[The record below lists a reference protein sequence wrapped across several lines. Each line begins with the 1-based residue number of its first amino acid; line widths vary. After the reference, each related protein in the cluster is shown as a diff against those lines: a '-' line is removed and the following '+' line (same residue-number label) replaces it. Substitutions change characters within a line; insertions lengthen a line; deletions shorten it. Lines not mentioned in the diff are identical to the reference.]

1 MKVVLKNVI
10 FWSQNSRRNA
20 AKTGSHFFKTIVL
33 AYFKVLMNLEI
44 KLVTQVY
51 FQRLFGPFQET
62 LGNRGSKKVKFFVV
76 EDPTQI
82 FKF

>member
-1 MKVVLKNVI
+1 MLLKLVHI
-10 FWSQNSRRNA
+10 FLKRLYWLISW
-20 AKTGSHFFKTIVL
+20 
-33 AYFKVLMNLEI
+33 VLMNLEI
-44 KLVTQVY
+44 KLATRVY